1 MDTVI
6 NRLSDIEK
14 AAGSIMDDANA
25 RKKALAKEME
35 EKTAAFDAALEQET
49 AGRISDIQKK
59 MEAEMKALLDKQT
72 ADSQALIKQLEEAYE
87 NQHENYAEALFQS
100 MIKE

>member
-100 MIKE
+100 MIKG